1 MVIKIK
7 DKVILVDD
15 IEKIKNLIGKTKKE
29 ILRLLSEEDLSCSEI
44 AEYLNKDKS
53 NIYRQIRTLRETG
66 FVKVKRKEKVN
77 YKTRKIYEKTADLFI
92 PLPKTFEA
100 SKSSQVSLTWD
111 EESTDR
117 VLKILSEIGFEAED
131 DEDVEGKIIDFFKK
145 MDGAVKELLEERD
158 NFMDPNL
165 FLLMKIK
172 LLILFIELNSNDEVR
187 DRFKDINCKFH
198 D

>member
-1 MVIKIK
+1 MIKIK

-44 AEYLNKDKS
+44 AEYLDKDKS
-53 NIYRQIRTLRETG
+53 NIYKQIRTLRETG
-66 FVKVKRKEKVN
+66 FVKVKREEKVN
-77 YKTRKIYEKTADLFI
+77 YKTRKIYGKTADLFI

-111 EESTDR
+111 EESTAR
-117 VLKILSEIGFEAED
+117 VLNILSEIGFEAED
-131 DEDVEGKIIDFFKK
+131 DEVVEGKIIAFFKN
-145 MDGAVKELLEERD
+145 MDCAVKELLEERD
-158 NFMDPNL
+158 NFMNPSL

-187 DRFKDINCKFH
+187 DGFEDINYKFKD
-198 D
+198 

>member
-1 MVIKIK
+1 MIKIK
-7 DKVILVDD
+7 DNVILVDD

-44 AEYLNKDKS
+44 AEYLDKDES
-53 NIYRQIRTLRETG
+53 NIYKQIRTLRETG

-117 VLKILSEIGFEAED
+117 VLEILSEIGFEAED
-131 DEDVEGKIIDFFKK
+131 DEDVEGEIIDFFKK

>member
-1 MVIKIK
+1 MIKIK